1 MRQRWF
7 RGSPYRVVLAALVVA
22 VGISG
27 FCAVGWVR
35 AEEENTQVSLSPPE
49 ALQSSSSNPS
59 GNGAA
64 DTAGTVAAYFLDE
77 AQSSGAQEELD
88 QDPWE
93 PFNDVMFSFNRNVF
107 DRFILKPVAVVWDA
121 LLPDP
126 VQRSL
131 RNALDNLA
139 VVRRLVNNVLQL
151 KAEGTGRELAR
162 FTINSTIGVAGL
174 FDVAK
179 DGFGIQQSD
188 EDTGQTLGVYGV
200 GPGPYLILPFL
211 PPMTVRDGFG
221 LAADGAMNP
230 LNYFVPFA
238 ATAGIYGTSAVNER
252 SLNLDKF
259 EKVEET
265 VVDLYSAVRN
275 AYLQRRAAAIKE

>member
-1 MRQRWF
+1 MHHWF
-7 RGSPYRVVLAALVVA
+7 RESLYISTFLLSI
-22 VGISG
+22 GICG
-27 FCAVGWVR
+27 FSDVGWVS
-35 AEEENTQVSLSPPE
+35 AEEENTIVSTSQPE
-49 ALQSSSSNPS
+49 ALRLPS
-59 GNGAA
+59 DNKESDATGI
-64 DTAGTVAAYFLDE
+64 TAAYFLDE
-77 AQSSGAQEELD
+77 AESTAAREESD

-93 PFNDVMFSFNRNVF
+93 PFNETMFSFNRNVV
-107 DRFILKPVAVVWDA
+107 DRFMLKPVAVVWDT

-131 RNALDNLA
+131 RNALDNLS
-139 VVRRLVNNVLQL
+139 VVRRLVNNILQL
-151 KAEGTGRELAR
+151 KMEGTGREVAR

-179 DGFGIQQSD
+179 DGFGILQSD
-188 EDTGQTLGVYGV
+188 EDTGQTMGVYGM
-200 GPGPYLILPFL
+200 GPGPYMILPFL
-211 PPMTVRDGFG
+211 PPMTVRDGIG

-230 LNYFVPFA
+230 LNYFIPFA
-238 ATAGIYGTSAVNER
+238 ATAGIYGTNAINER

-259 EKVEET
+259 ERVEET